1 MPITYIDIPEDR
13 IIKYALSLP
22 EPYSDVTTGK
32 SLYSFRI
39 NIGTSLTPDAVDL
52 LSYNLETMIATDN
65 ITVKIRSD
73 SVSLCYQGEEIT
85 SWIIPSSEDSD
96 NDDLTRVVNELS
108 TVMPSPKAPTN
119 PERFLLA
126 DDDVVQ
132 TPNLSDDETEATL
145 VELLVD
151 SDGYMQRIKNH
162 VDSPLA
168 AEVMELV
175 EFKGWLIFGNAKP
188 DLVKALEPFGATFQN
203 YLFGFNHSI

>member
-1 MPITYIDIPEDR
+1 MIKLFINLYLEFTKGAAMSKLRAASDQICSVIQCNVKSSPEDFKDWVKNR
-13 IIKYALSLP
+13 SSKYVIELKEEKL
-22 EPYSDVTTGK
+22 
-32 SLYSFRI
+32 I
-39 NIGTSLTPDAVDL
+39 
-52 LSYNLETMIATDN
+52 SYE
-65 ITVKIRSD
+65 
-73 SVSLCYQGEEIT
+73 
-85 SWIIPSSEDSD
+85 WH
-96 NDDLTRVVNELS
+96 
-108 TVMPSPKAPTN
+108 
-119 PERFLLA
+119 
-126 DDDVVQ
+126 
-132 TPNLSDDETEATL
+132 LSDDETEATL